1 MERKGNYLIEPVE
14 EIGNGTFGKV
24 ELINLFNLNGKLAG
38 QYARKTLSVQKE
50 YVGSI
55 FTHDELRRRFK
66 REVFYQANCKHS
78 NIVYICMHH
87 MEIDNPWFIMEL
99 SQTDLRKELSEN
111 ILDINKKVEITKMI
125 LKGVIYVHQKGYL
138 HRDLK
143 PANILKF
150 NNDVYKVSDF
160 GLIKNSNNES
170 ESEILTK
177 IQIALGTVEYMSP
190 EAKRGEYSI
199 QSDIYALG
207 VIMEE
212 MDISAI
218 GGVDDIIR
226 KSTNL
231 RCKDRY
237 QSVSEMLVGF
247 NKVIER
253 REQ

>member
-1 MERKGNYLIEPVE
+1 
-14 EIGNGTFGKV
+14 
-24 ELINLFNLNGKLAG
+24 
-38 QYARKTLSVQKE
+38 
-50 YVGSI
+50 
-55 FTHDELRRRFK
+55 
-66 REVFYQANCKHS
+66 
-78 NIVYICMHH
+78 
-87 MEIDNPWFIMEL
+87 MEIDNPWFVMEL

-111 ILDINKKVEITKMI
+111 TLDINKKMEITKMI
-125 LKGVIYVHQKGYL
+125 LKGVNYVHQKGYL

-150 NNDVYKVSDF
+150 NNDVYKISDF

-170 ESEILTK
+170 ESEVLTK
-177 IQIALGTVEYMSP
+177 IQVALGTVDYMSP
-190 EAKRGEYSI
+190 EAKKGEYSI

-218 GGVDDIIR
+218 DGVDDIIR

-237 QSVSEMLVGF
+237 QSVSEMLAAL
-247 NKVIER
+247 NNVIER
-253 REQ
+253 RNQ